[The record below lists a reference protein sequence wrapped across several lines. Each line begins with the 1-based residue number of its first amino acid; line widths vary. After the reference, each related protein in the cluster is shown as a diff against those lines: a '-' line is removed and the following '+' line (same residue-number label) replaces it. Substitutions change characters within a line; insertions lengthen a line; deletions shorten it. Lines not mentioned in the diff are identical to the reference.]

1 MFLPGITLAQSTE
14 EASKLIVLNSPS
26 DPDVVTAIN
35 YKVTIHGKIITPSGS
50 GQSQMDLD
58 STAQFDFRQR
68 RFQPAVSGPFGLR
81 AIRRFEKG
89 LSNTIV
95 AKDHKT
101 NVQLPLSHRLMQVY
115 GTDAAVCHLSPD
127 VRLTRQQ
134 VDLLQMPC
142 DPLVTTAL
150 LPNRPLKDVTEKWN
164 TDPWVLP
171 LMFGMEAAV
180 SQSAA
185 CQISALTES
194 TATVRMQLKA
204 DGAVNGSASEIQLTG
219 TYTFDRINSLITS
232 LEATL
237 TEKRSPGTVSPGLDI
252 TANVTWKQQ
261 FSDQAEDL
269 PTILP
274 ETTPSESRL
283 LLTLVTPWRLT
294 MLHSREWHLFH
305 ETADLIMLRLLRNGS
320 LIGQCNIA
328 PSLAVPP
335 GEFTPDEQFRSEVQQ
350 AVATRQASIASSN
363 IVEDLNGWRIHTL
376 RSESPAE
383 KNTIHWD
390 YHLCSHSSGQQF
402 LIIFSHT
409 GDQKN
414 VFEPEAK
421 LLLQSLTLRIA
432 PSRPKI
438 TLPR

>member
-1 MFLPGITLAQSTE
+1 
-14 EASKLIVLNSPS
+14 
-26 DPDVVTAIN
+26 
-35 YKVTIHGKIITPSGS
+35 
-50 GQSQMDLD
+50 
-58 STAQFDFRQR
+58 
-68 RFQPAVSGPFGLR
+68 
-81 AIRRFEKG
+81 
-89 LSNTIV
+89 
-95 AKDHKT
+95 
-101 NVQLPLSHRLMQVY
+101 MQVY

-142 DPLVTTAL
+142 DPLVTNAL

-180 SQSAA
+180 SQSAS

-194 TATVRMQLKA
+194 TATVRIQLKA
-204 DGAVNGSASEIQLTG
+204 DGAVNGSASEIELTG
-219 TYTFDRINSLITS
+219 TYTFDRISSLITG

-237 TEKRSPGTVSPGLDI
+237 TEKRSPGTVSPGLEI
-252 TANVTWKQQ
+252 TADVNWKQQ
-261 FSDQAEDL
+261 QLSDQTEDL
-269 PTILP
+269 PASLP
-274 ETTPSESRL
+274 ETTPTESRL

-328 PSLAVPP
+328 PSIAVPP
-335 GEFTPDEQFRSEVQQ
+335 GEFTPDDQFRTEVQQ
-350 AVATRQASIASSN
+350 ALATRQAGIVSSN
-363 IVEDLNGWRIHTL
+363 ITEDANGWRIHTL

-383 KNTIHWD
+383 NNSIHWD
-390 YHLCSHSSGQQF
+390 YHLCTHSSGQQF

-409 GDQKN
+409 GNQKN
-414 VFEPEAK
+414 VF
-421 LLLQSLTLRIA
+421 
-432 PSRPKI
+432 
-438 TLPR
+438 